1 MERSELAKIPNFT
14 IDFESVVMDA
24 LLNRDDVPVIVML
37 NKALRDAM
45 DQQKEREEI
54 EKWRH
59 QSIL

>member
-1 MERSELAKIPNFT
+1 
-14 IDFESVVMDA
+14 MDA